1 MWKTTGEKVIVA
13 YVNGNAKY
21 SRIEINGNKV
31 RLIRE

>member
-21 SRIEINGNKV
+21 SRIEMSGQHA